1 MTRVLGT
8 VLTVVFVLAGLQAA
22 SAQTP
27 LALTLDDALSR
38 GVGHDPR
45 LAAVRAQA
53 TAAGAAVEAQS
64 ALRLPSVV
72 ASGGTERTNHIP
84 VYGLRQPD
92 GTFKVIFPDIPS
104 SYRLRAE
111 VDMPVYTSGRLPAL
125 VDAARADQEAAGAT
139 VRSTEEDVR
148 LDIVRAY
155 WGLVTARDNVHVLQ
169 QALARA
175 DASVADVKARVDA
188 GVLPPNDLL
197 SSQAQRARQSVQLIQ
212 AQNAAAIAQVELGML
227 IGVGP
232 DQPIDPVT
240 SVDTPI
246 AGAADLAQEPA
257 ATLVARARE
266 QRAERAGLQDQ
277 QAALTASAS
286 AALAGTRPQVS
297 AVAAVQ
303 PARPNARFVPPVDQW
318 KTSWDL
324 GVNVNWSLWD
334 GGRARADAATATA
347 QREALGH
354 RIDQFDAG
362 VAVEVRQC
370 LLDLQSGRAALAAS
384 NEAVAAAT
392 EAHRVVVQRF
402 DAGVATSTDV
412 LEAEVALLE
421 AELERTRLTAALRI
435 DEARLLHA
443 VGEL

>member
-1 MTRVLGT
+1 MTRVLRT
-8 VLTVVFVLAGLQAA
+8 VLTMVFVLVGLRAA

-27 LALTLDDALSR
+27 LTLTLDDALSR

-45 LAAVRAQA
+45 LAAVKSQA
-53 TAAGAAVEAQS
+53 TAAAASVDARA

-72 ASGGTERTNHIP
+72 ASGGAQRSNHIP
-84 VYGLRQPD
+84 IYGLRQPD
-92 GTFKVIFPDIPS
+92 GTFKVLFPDIPS

-111 VDMPVYTSGRLPAL
+111 VSVPVYTSGRLPAL
-125 VDAARADQEAAGAT
+125 VDAARADQQAAGAT
-139 VRSTEEDVR
+139 VRSTEENVR

-155 WGLVTARDNVHVLQ
+155 WGLVTARDNVRVLE

-175 DASVADVKARVDA
+175 DASLSDVGARVDA

-197 SSQAQRARQSVQLIQ
+197 SAQAQRARQSVELIQ
-212 AQNAAAIAQVELGML
+212 ARNTAAIAQVALGML

-232 DQPIDPVT
+232 DQPIQPVT
-240 SVDTPI
+240 SVDTPMP
-246 AGAADLAQEPA
+246 GAADLAAETAP
-257 ATLVARARE
+257 TLAARARE
-266 QRAERAGLQDQ
+266 QRAEREGLRDQ
-277 QAALTASAS
+277 QAALAASAS
-286 AALAGTRPQVS
+286 AALAGVRPQVS

-303 PARPNARFVPPVDQW
+303 PARPNARFVPPIDQW

-324 GVNVNWSLWD
+324 GVNVSWSLWD

-347 QREALGH
+347 QLDAVGH

-362 VAVEVRQC
+362 VAVEIRQC
-370 LLDLQSGRAALAAS
+370 LLDLQSSRAALAAS
-384 NEAVAAAT
+384 ADAVAAAT

-412 LEAEVALLE
+412 LEAQVALLE

-435 DEARLLHA
+435 DEARLLRA

>member
-1 MTRVLGT
+1 MNRVLRI
-8 VLTVVFVLAGLQAA
+8 VLTVGFVLGGLRAA

-45 LAAVRAQA
+45 LAAARSRAA
-53 TAAGAAVEAQS
+53 SAAAGVDARS
-64 ALRLPSVV
+64 ALARPSVV
-72 ASGGTERTNHIP
+72 ASGGAQRTNHVP
-84 VYGLRQPD
+84 EYGLRQPD
-92 GTFKVIFPDIPS
+92 GSFKVLFPDIPAD
-104 SYRLRAE
+104 YRVRAE
-111 VDMPVYTSGRLPAL
+111 VDVPVYTSGRVPAL
-125 VDAARADQEAAGAT
+125 VDAARADQRSAGAT

-155 WGLVTARDNVHVLQ
+155 WGLVTARDKVRVLD

-175 DASVADVKARVDA
+175 DASVADVRARVDA

-197 SSQAQRARQSVQLIQ
+197 SAQAQRARQSVQLIE
-212 AQNAAAIAQVELGML
+212 AQNAAAIAEVELGML

-232 DQPIDPVT
+232 NQPIQPVT
-240 SVDTPI
+240 SVSTPL
-246 AGAADLAQEPA
+246 AGAADLAGEPV

-266 QRAERAGLQDQ
+266 QRAEREGLRDQ
-277 QAALTASAS
+277 QAALTASA
-286 AALAGTRPQVS
+286 AAAVAGTRPQVS
-297 AVAAVQ
+297 AVAGVQ
-303 PARPNARFVPPVDQW
+303 PARPNARFVPPIDQW

-324 GVNVNWSLWD
+324 GVNVSWSLWD
-334 GGRARADAATATA
+334 GGQARANAAAATANVDA
-347 QREALGH
+347 VGH
-354 RIDQFDAG
+354 QIDQFDAG

-370 LLDLQSGRAALAAS
+370 LLDLQSGQAALSAS

-392 EAHRVVVQRF
+392 EAHRVVTERF

-421 AELERTRLTAALRI
+421 AELERTQLTAALRI
-435 DEARLLHA
+435 DEARLLRA
-443 VGEL
+443 VGGL